1 VERVRTSIRRKL
13 TFATLL
19 PLTVAILLCWLIG
32 SLLITDRVFRQAQL
46 KVLSDLN
53 SARRVYD
60 DEINHLGS
68 IVKVAGMGPEM
79 ASSLASGRFAAV
91 EPVLQKLRQEEGLSF
106 LNLIDSRGVVR
117 YRAANPVLR
126 GDDSSA
132 DPVVAGAL
140 AGRLTGGT
148 QVYSADRL
156 ALESPSLPATAE
168 VEIRQTPMA
177 RTVTGGSEKQ
187 GLLLVSASPVRSV
200 DGRVLG
206 VLQAGLMLNCDS
218 RVVDTVTRTV
228 FDREGGGA
236 ATVFLGD
243 VRIAT
248 NVRDASGGR
257 AIGTL
262 MSREVARVVLEQG
275 ERWSDRAFVL
285 NDWFIS
291 AYEPLR
297 DSGGRIVGAL
307 YVGMPE
313 RPLLEMRR
321 SLNLI
326 FAGVLLLVACIG
338 IVIAGWISRRLAM
351 PVRALAEAARRMAAG
366 ERIEPIRSAGSDEIG
381 LLADEF
387 NQMAL
392 EVSSLKENLEEKVV
406 QRTLQLEE
414 KSGELL
420 AAQRELA
427 RSERLAGLGLLA
439 AGVAHEINNPL
450 AIIRGN
456 AELLQSAI
464 PAEREEREE
473 VDAIVDEAVRIGRI
487 VGNLRTFS
495 RSGLQQVSR
504 FSLGGVLDD
513 ILDQVGHQVPL
524 ERYHLSRRYW
534 GRDLTVEGDS
544 DQLRQVFTNLILNGL
559 QAMPEGG
566 ELLIDLEPC
575 GDGDLVCVT
584 VQDHGCGIDPEQMEK
599 LFTPFF
605 TTKPRGTGLGLAVS
619 YGIVRDHGGEIRVE
633 SSVAKGARFMV
644 ILPVSQASRERE
656 PDGEGQILHAG
667 DGNGA
672 KI

>member
-1 VERVRTSIRRKL
+1 MHRVRISIRRKL
-13 TFATLL
+13 IFATLL

-32 SLLITDRVFRQAQL
+32 SMLITDRVFRQAQL

-60 DEINHLGS
+60 DEVHHLGS
-68 IVKVAGMGPEM
+68 IVKVAGLGPEM
-79 ASSLASGRFAAV
+79 AASLASGRFAPV
-91 EPVLQKLRQEEGLSF
+91 EPVLQQLCREEGLGF
-106 LNLIDSRGVVR
+106 LNLIDARGVVR
-117 YRAANPVLR
+117 YRAANPPLR
-126 GDDSSA
+126 GDDLSA
-132 DPVVAGAL
+132 DPLLAGAL
-140 AGRLTGGT
+140 AGKLTGAT
-148 QVYSADRL
+148 QVYPAERL
-156 ALESPSLPATAE
+156 AMENPALPAAAGVT
-168 VEIRQTPMA
+168 IRQTPMA
-177 RTVTGGSEKQ
+177 RTVSGGVETR
-187 GLLLVSASPVRSV
+187 GLLLVAASPVRGA
-200 DGRVLG
+200 DGRVVG
-206 VLQAGLMLNCDS
+206 VLQAGLMLNGDS

-248 NVRDASGGR
+248 NVRDAAGGR

-262 MSREVARVVLEQG
+262 MSREVARVVLERG

-285 NDWFIS
+285 SDWFIS

-297 DSGGRIVGAL
+297 DPAGSIVGAL

-313 RPLLEMRR
+313 RPLLELRR

-326 FAGVLLLVACIG
+326 SAGVLLLVACIG
-338 IVIAGWISRRLAM
+338 IAVSGWISRRLAM

-366 ERIEPIRSAGSDEIG
+366 ERVEPIRSAGNDEIG

-387 NQMAL
+387 NQMAH
-392 EVSSLKENLEEKVV
+392 EVSSLKENLEEKVD
-406 QRTLQLEE
+406 QRTRQLEE
-414 KSGELL
+414 KSRQLL
-420 AAQRELA
+420 AAQKELA

-456 AELLQSAI
+456 AELLQASI
-464 PAEREEREE
+464 PPEREEREE

-487 VGNLRTFS
+487 VGNLRDFS
-495 RSGLQQVSR
+495 RSGLKHVSK

-513 ILDQVGHQVPL
+513 ILDRIDHQVPL
-524 ERYHLSRRYW
+524 ERYQISRRYW
-534 GRDLTVEGDS
+534 GRDLTVEGDA

-566 ELLIDLEPC
+566 ELFLDLEP
-575 GDGDLVCVT
+575 GGGGDLVCAT
-584 VQDHGCGIDPEQMEK
+584 VRDHGCGIGPEQMEK

-605 TTKPRGTGLGLAVS
+605 TTKARGTGLGLAVS

-633 SSVAKGARFMV
+633 SRAGEGTTFIVV
-644 ILPVSQASRERE
+644 LPVRQELHHARERANE
-656 PDGEGQILHAG
+656 MREKEGV
-667 DGNGA
+667 
-672 KI
+672 